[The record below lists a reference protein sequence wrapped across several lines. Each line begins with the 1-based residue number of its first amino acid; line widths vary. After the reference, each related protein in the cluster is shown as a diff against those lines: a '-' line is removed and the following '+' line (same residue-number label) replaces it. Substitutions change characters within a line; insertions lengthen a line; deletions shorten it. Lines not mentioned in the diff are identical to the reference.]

1 MSGHFEFPAKAVAP
15 SAPSLRSL
23 SQVNPY
29 ETDNVADVL
38 DRALEMS
45 IDERRLRMNQV
56 TMQTQ
61 LYNSC
66 LNPEQ

>member
-1 MSGHFEFPAKAVAP
+1 M
-15 SAPSLRSL
+15 
-23 SQVNPY
+23 NPY

-56 TMQTQ
+56 TKQIEVPFSS
-61 LYNSC
+61 LYT
-66 LNPEQ
+66 EQ

>member
-1 MSGHFEFPAKAVAP
+1 M
-15 SAPSLRSL
+15 
-23 SQVNPY
+23 NPY

-56 TMQTQ
+56 TKQT
-61 LYNSC
+61 YVFNSC
-66 LNPEQ
+66 LNNEQ

>member
-1 MSGHFEFPAKAVAP
+1 MGTPNLPPKRCFRTFF
-15 SAPSLRSL
+15 LL
-23 SQVNPY
+23 FSQVNPY

-56 TMQTQ
+56 TKQIEVSF
-61 LYNSC
+61 SC
-66 LNPEQ
+66 LNTEQ

>member
-1 MSGHFEFPAKAVAP
+1 M
-15 SAPSLRSL
+15 
-23 SQVNPY
+23 NPY

-56 TMQTQ
+56 TEQIEVPF
-61 LYNSC
+61 SC
-66 LNPEQ
+66 LNTEQ

>member
-1 MSGHFEFPAKAVAP
+1 MGTPNLPPKHCFRTFF
-15 SAPSLRSL
+15 LL

-56 TMQTQ
+56 TKQIEVPFS
-61 LYNSC
+61 Y
-66 LNPEQ
+66 LNTEQ

>member
-1 MSGHFEFPAKAVAP
+1 M
-15 SAPSLRSL
+15 
-23 SQVNPY
+23 NPY

-56 TMQTQ
+56 TKQIEVPF
-61 LYNSC
+61 SC
-66 LNPEQ
+66 LNTEQ

>member
-1 MSGHFEFPAKAVAP
+1 M
-15 SAPSLRSL
+15 
-23 SQVNPY
+23 NPY

-56 TMQTQ
+56 TKQIEVSF
-61 LYNSC
+61 SC
-66 LNPEQ
+66 LNTEQ